1 MAGIDTQAG
10 QQEQL
15 NSPADN
21 ATEVTPNDTT
31 PLAYVSRGLYIGV
44 TGNLSVTMQGGG
56 NVTFVGLPAGTV
68 LPVRVTHVR
77 SSSTTASSIINL
89 Y

>member
-31 PLAYVSRGLYIGV
+31 PLTYVSRGLYIGV